1 MSKPVSLDDKYAR
14 DGGRVFIS
22 GTQALVR
29 LPLMQFERD
38 RAAGLDTAGYITGY
52 RGSPLAGLDRQLA
65 AAKTLFDGK
74 PIVFQPGLNED
85 LAATAVWGSQ
95 QAGLN
100 GPAKHAGVFA
110 MWYAKGPGVDRSGDA
125 LRHGNLAGSAPLGGV
140 LLLAGDD
147 HTCESSTT
155 CHQSEFAF
163 ADAMIPVLNPADVQE
178 IVDFGLYG
186 WALSRFS
193 GCWIAL
199 KCVKDNVEA
208 TASVAIDPGRI
219 AIRMPSDHVLPAKG
233 LGIRWPDTPQ
243 DQEARL
249 HEHKLAAAQAFC
261 RANGLDR
268 VVVDGPAARFGIATT
283 GKSYT
288 DVRQALDL
296 LGLDD
301 EAAAAAGIRLFKVG
315 MSWPL
320 EPCAARAFA
329 DGLDLVMVVEE
340 KRSLIESQLKDLL
353 YGRPGAP
360 HIVGKHDEKG
370 AALFPSA
377 GALDPAEIAAAI
389 ARRLGRSTTASRAA
403 AIPGPDLL
411 LRGVHFCAGCPH
423 NASTRLPADSRG
435 YCGIGCSGMVQFM
448 ERGTAGLTQM
458 GGEGLSWVGEAPFA
472 KDAHVFQTLGD
483 GTYYHS
489 GLLAIRAAVASRTNI
504 TFKILFNDAVAMTGG
519 QAHDGPLT
527 VQAITRQVQ
536 AEGVARVV
544 VVTDE
549 PHKYGGAKRGFA
561 PGVTIHG
568 RDELEPVQRRLRE
581 TAGTTVLVFDQAC
594 ATEKRRRRKRG
605 LAPDPARRLFIYDS
619 VCEGCG
625 DCGVQSNCTAIVPL
639 ETPLGRK
646 RAIDQFACNTDL
658 SCSTGFCPSFVTVTG
673 GRPRAGKAGALGAP
687 FAALPEPQL
696 PALDRPYS
704 IVIAGIGGTG
714 VVTIGA
720 LVGMAAHMEGKGC
733 GVLDMTGLAQKGGSV
748 WTHVKVGATQEVIRA
763 IRTAPGGAD
772 LVLGCDMVVTASGP
786 TRTLLRR
793 GASSVV
799 LNTAAVMPGDFTR
812 KPDLV
817 FPGAQMRAAID
828 ASAGAQRVHAV
839 DAGTIAR
846 ALFGDSI
853 AVNMFMLGYAWQK
866 GLVPVGAQ
874 ALDEAIR
881 LNGAAVA
888 QNSAAFL
895 WGRRAAHD
903 PAAVMRLLAVAPPP
917 AQTLDDTIAFHVEFL
932 TDYQDAAYARRYH
945 ALVVAARAREHA
957 LMPGSTRLTEAI
969 ARNYFKLLTYKDEYE
984 VARLYA
990 RPDFAGKLAEQF
1002 EGNYRITFN
1011 LAPPLLAPRDRA
1023 TGLPR
1028 KISFGPWLLT
1038 VFRLLAR
1045 ARGLRGTRFDPFGW
1059 TSERRAERA
1068 LIRWYESLSAEIVSD
1083 LSSANHDVA
1092 VELASLPASI
1102 RGFGHVKAK
1111 AIAQAKARER
1121 ELRAAWCQP
1130 PQPTSAAA

>member
-1 MSKPVSLDDKYAR
+1 MSPPVSLDDKYAR
-14 DGGRVFIS
+14 DHGRVFIS

-29 LPLMQFERD
+29 LPLMQLERD
-38 RAAGLDTAGYITGY
+38 RAAGRDTACYITGY

-65 AAKTLFDGK
+65 AAKPFFDGK

-85 LAATAVWGSQ
+85 LAATAVWGTQ

-178 IVDFGLYG
+178 IIDFGLHG
-186 WALSRFS
+186 WALSRYS
-193 GCWIAL
+193 GCWVAL

-208 TASVAIDPGRI
+208 TASVAIDPGRV
-219 AIRMPSDHVLPAKG
+219 AIRIPSDHVVPANG

-261 RANGLDR
+261 RANALDR
-268 VVVDGPAARFGIATT
+268 VVIDGPAARLGIATT
-283 GKSYT
+283 GKSYS

-301 EAAAAAGIRLFKVG
+301 EAAAAAGIRLFKIG

-320 EPCAARAFA
+320 EPRAASAFA

-340 KRSLIESQLKDLL
+340 KRSLIEIQLKELL

-360 HIVGKHDEKG
+360 RIVGKRDEQG
-370 AALFPSA
+370 AGLLPSA
-377 GALDPAEIAAAI
+377 GALDPAQIAAAI
-389 ARRLGRSTTASRAA
+389 ARHLGRSVTASSTSA
-403 AIPGPDLL
+403 PGRDLL
-411 LRGVHFCAGCPH
+411 QRGVHFCAGCPH
-423 NASTRLPADSRG
+423 SSSTRLPEHSRG

-448 ERGTAGLTQM
+448 DRGTAGLTQM

-489 GLLAIRAAVASRTNI
+489 GLLAIRAAVASHTNI

-519 QAHDGPLT
+519 QSHDGPLT
-527 VQAITRQVQ
+527 VQAITRQVH

-544 VVTDE
+544 VVSDE
-549 PHKYGGAKRGFA
+549 PHKYGAGKRGFA

-568 RDELEPVQRRLRE
+568 RDELDAVQRRLRE
-581 TAGTTVLVFDQAC
+581 TPGTTVLVFDQVC

-605 LAPDPARRLFIYDS
+605 LAPAAARRLFIYDP

-646 RAIDQFACNTDL
+646 RAIDQFACNTDF
-658 SCSTGFCPSFVTVTG
+658 SCTAGFCPSFVTITG
-673 GRPRAGKAGALGAP
+673 GRPRAGKAGVLEAP
-687 FAALPEPQL
+687 FAALPEPRR

-714 VVTIGA
+714 VVTVGA
-720 LVGMAAHMEGKGC
+720 LVGMAAHIEGKGC

-748 WTHVKVGATQEVIRA
+748 WTHIKIGATQEAIRA
-763 IRTAPGGAD
+763 IRAAPGGAD
-772 LVLGCDMVVTASGP
+772 LVLGCDLVVAASGQ
-786 TRTLLRR
+786 TRALLRR

-799 LNTAAVMPGDFTR
+799 LNTAAVMPGEFTR
-812 KPDLV
+812 KPDLA
-817 FPGAQMRAAID
+817 FPGAQMRAAIE
-828 ASAGAQRVHAV
+828 ASAGVPQVHAV
-839 DAGTIAR
+839 DAGAIAR

-853 AVNMFMLGYAWQK
+853 TVNMFMLGYAWQK
-866 GLVPVGAQ
+866 GLVPVGAR
-874 ALDEAIR
+874 ALEEAIR
-881 LNGAAVA
+881 LNGTSVA
-888 QNSAAFL
+888 QTSAAFL

-903 PAAVMRLLAVAPPP
+903 PAAVMRLITVAPPS
-917 AQTLDDTIAFHVEFL
+917 ALTLDDTIRSHVEFL
-932 TDYQDAAYARRYH
+932 TEYQDAAYARRYA
-945 ALVVAARAREHA
+945 ALVGAARAREHA
-957 LMPGSTRLTEAI
+957 LMPGSTRLTEAV
-969 ARNYFKLLTYKDEYE
+969 ARNAFKLLACKDEYE
-984 VARLYA
+984 VARLYSRPEFA
-990 RPDFAGKLAEQF
+990 RKLAEQF
-1002 EGNYRITFN
+1002 AGDYRIAFN

-1038 VFRLLAR
+1038 AFRLLAR
-1045 ARGLRGTRFDPFGW
+1045 ARRLRGTPFDPFGW

-1068 LIRWYESLSAEIVSD
+1068 LVGWYEELVGEIIAD
-1083 LSSANHDVA
+1083 LSPGNHDLA
-1092 VELASLPASI
+1092 VELASLPAGI
-1102 RGFGHVKAK
+1102 RGFGHVKQK
-1111 AIAQAKARER
+1111 AIARAKARER
-1121 ELRAAWCQP
+1121 ELRAAWREPLQ
-1130 PQPTSAAA
+1130 SASVAA

>member
-1 MSKPVSLDDKYAR
+1 MSPPVSLDDKYAR
-14 DGGRVFIS
+14 DHGRVFIS

-29 LPLMQFERD
+29 LPLMQLERD
-38 RAAGLDTAGYITGY
+38 RAAGFDTACYITGY

-65 AAKTLFDGK
+65 AGKKFFDGK

-85 LAATAVWGSQ
+85 LAATAVWGTQ

-178 IVDFGLYG
+178 IIDFGLYG
-186 WALSRFS
+186 WELSRYS
-193 GCWIAL
+193 GCWVAL

-219 AIRMPSDHVLPAKG
+219 AIRVPSDHVLPAKG

-243 DQEARL
+243 DQETRL

-268 VVVDGPAARFGIATT
+268 VVIDSPAARLGIATT

-288 DVRQALDL
+288 DVRQALEL

-301 EAAAAAGIRLFKVG
+301 EAAVAAGIRLFKIG

-320 EPCAARAFA
+320 EPHAARTFA
-329 DGLDLVMVVEE
+329 EGLDLVMVVEE
-340 KRSLIESQLKDLL
+340 KRSLIETQLKELL
-353 YGRPGAP
+353 YSRTGAP
-360 HIVGKHDEKG
+360 RIVGKHDEHG
-370 AALFPSA
+370 ASLFPSA
-377 GALDPAEIAAAI
+377 GALDPAQIAAAI
-389 ARRLGRSTTASRAA
+389 ARRLGRPAASPVTSVSGR
-403 AIPGPDLL
+403 DLL
-411 LRGVHFCAGCPH
+411 QRGVHFCAGCPH
-423 NASTRLPADSRG
+423 NTSTRLPADSRG

-448 ERGTAGLTQM
+448 DRGTAGLTQM

-527 VQAITRQVQ
+527 VQAITRQVH
-536 AEGVARVV
+536 AEGVAGVV
-544 VVTDE
+544 VVSDE
-549 PHKYGGAKRGFA
+549 PHKYGVRKQGFA

-568 RDELEPVQRRLRE
+568 RDELDDVQRRLRE
-581 TAGTTVLVFDQAC
+581 TPGTTVLVFDQAC

-605 LAPDPARRLFIYDS
+605 LAPDPARRLFIYDP

-646 RAIDQFACNTDL
+646 RAIDQFACNTDF
-658 SCSTGFCPSFVTVTG
+658 SCLTGFCPSFVTVTG
-673 GRPRAGKAGALGAP
+673 GQPRAGKGIALDAP

-704 IVIAGIGGTG
+704 IVVAGIGGTG

-720 LVGMAAHMEGKGC
+720 ILGMAAHIEGRGS

-748 WTHVKVGATQEVIRA
+748 WTHIKIGATQEAIHAIRA
-763 IRTAPGGAD
+763 APGRAD
-772 LVLGCDMVVTASGP
+772 LVLGCDLVVAASGH
-786 TRTLLRR
+786 TRALLRR
-793 GASSVV
+793 GGSSVV
-799 LNTAAVMPGDFTR
+799 LNTAAVLPGEFTR

-817 FPGAQMRAAID
+817 FPGAQMRAAIE
-828 ASAGAQRVHAV
+828 ASAGAQHVHAV
-839 DAGTIAR
+839 DAGAIAR

-853 AVNMFMLGYAWQK
+853 TVNMFMLGYAWQK
-866 GLVPVGAQ
+866 GLVPVGAR
-874 ALDEAIR
+874 ALELAIR
-881 LNGAAVA
+881 LNGASVA

-917 AQTLDDTIAFHVEFL
+917 PRTLDDTIQFHVDFL
-932 TDYQDAAYARRYH
+932 TDYQDAAYAERYI

-957 LMPGSTRLTEAI
+957 LIPGSTRLTEAV
-969 ARNYFKLLTYKDEYE
+969 ARNYFKLLAYKDEYE

-990 RPDFAGKLAEQF
+990 RPDFARELAGQF
-1002 EGNYRITFN
+1002 EGNYRIAFN

-1028 KISFGPWLLT
+1028 KISVGPWLLT

-1045 ARGLRGTRFDPFGW
+1045 ARRLRGTPFDPFGW

-1068 LIRWYESLSAEIVSD
+1068 LIGWYERLVAEIISD
-1083 LSSANHDVA
+1083 LPSGNHDVA
-1092 VELASLPASI
+1092 IELASLPTSI

-1111 AIAQAKARER
+1111 AIAQAKAREL
-1121 ELRAAWCQP
+1121 ELRAAWRKP
-1130 PQPTSAAA
+1130 PQPASVAA